1 MLNAKEYYF
10 YGPKEFCRSG
20 GNNRMEPSK
29 KKKMNHKDN
38 RENQSY
44 ANDVKS

>member
-1 MLNAKEYYF
+1 MAQKSFAGVEATTEWNHQ
-10 YGPKEFCRSG
+10 
-20 GNNRMEPSK
+20 

>member
-1 MLNAKEYYF
+1 MAQKSFAGVEARTEWNHQ
-10 YGPKEFCRSG
+10 
-20 GNNRMEPSK
+20 K

>member
-1 MLNAKEYYF
+1 MAQKSFAGVEARTEWNHQK
-10 YGPKEFCRSG
+10 
-20 GNNRMEPSK
+20 K